1 MASFPEIL
9 NAFEQAL
16 ELERE
21 LGTRTVE
28 CDRALLAPGGARG
41 ARALPSA
48 ATSAAAPART
58 TDEQRE
64 GRACRDQSGALG
76 ERALPSAATS
86 AAAPARTTDEQR
98 EGRAC
103 RDQSGALGERAL
115 PSAATSAALPT
126 VAELTAC
133 TKCPLATLGRTH
145 VVPGQGNANGPDFMF
160 VGEAP
165 GADEDRQGLAFVGAA
180 GQFLTKMIA
189 AMGYTRE
196 QVFIANICKCRPPN
210 NRTPSP
216 PEMAACVPYLKRQ
229 IKLVKP
235 KCLILLGNTAMRGL
249 FPDAPMRRGQWQM
262 YEGIPAIG
270 TFHPAYI
277 LRFDS
282 ARDPAGLRKAKLEV
296 WNTLKFALA
305 RLGKTPPA
313 IQKKG

>member
-1 MASFPEIL
+1 MDCGLPDIL

-28 CDRALLAPGGARG
+28 CDRALLMPVSAPLGEAASRRFEPPRSGETP
-41 ARALPSA
+41 LP
-48 ATSAAAPART
+48 PAGT
-58 TDEQRE
+58 PGSGETPLPPGE
-64 GRACRDQSGALG
+64 GRACRD
-76 ERALPSAATS
+76 
-86 AAAPARTTDEQR
+86 
-98 EGRAC
+98 
-103 RDQSGALGERAL
+103 
-115 PSAATSAALPT
+115 LPT
-126 VAELTAC
+126 AAELAAC
-133 TKCPLATLGRTH
+133 TRCDLHGLGRTH
-145 VVPGQGNANGPDFMF
+145 VVPGQGNANEPDFMF

-189 AMGYTRE
+189 AMGYTRD

-229 IKLVKP
+229 IALVKP

-249 FPDAPMRRGQWQM
+249 FPDMFVRRGQWHV

-282 ARDPAGLRKAKLEV
+282 AHDPAGLRKAKLEV
-296 WNTLKFALA
+296 WNTLQLALA

-313 IQKKG
+313 IQKKGQKK

>member
-86 AAAPARTTDEQR
+86 AA
-98 EGRAC
+98 
-103 RDQSGALGERAL
+103 
-115 PSAATSAALPT
+115 LPT
-126 VAELTAC
+126 AAELTAC
-133 TKCPLATLGRTH
+133 TRCDLHGLGRTH

-296 WNTLKFALA
+296 WNTLKLALA

>member
-1 MASFPEIL
+1 MERLPEIL

-28 CDRALLAPGGARG
+28 CDRALLAPVSRSLGEAASRRFEPVRSGETPLPPGGTP
-41 ARALPSA
+41 LP
-48 ATSAAAPART
+48 PA
-58 TDEQRE
+58 E
-64 GRACRDQSGALG
+64 GRAGRD
-76 ERALPSAATS
+76 
-86 AAAPARTTDEQR
+86 
-98 EGRAC
+98 
-103 RDQSGALGERAL
+103 
-115 PSAATSAALPT
+115 LPT
-126 VAELTAC
+126 VAELATC
-133 TKCPLATLGRTH
+133 TRCPLATLGRTH
-145 VVPGQGNANGPDFMF
+145 VVPGQGNADSPDFMF

-229 IKLVKP
+229 IKLIRP
-235 KCLILLGNTAMRGL
+235 KCLVLLGNTAMRGL
-249 FPDAPMRRGQWQM
+249 FPDTLMRRGQWQM

-282 ARDPAGLRKAKLEV
+282 ARDPAGLRRAKLEV
-296 WNTLKFALA
+296 WNTLKLALA

>member
-1 MASFPEIL
+1 MTSFPEIL

-28 CDRALLAPGGARG
+28 CDRALLAPVSAATSAPPP
-41 ARALPSA
+41 ARAATSAPPPATA
-48 ATSAAAPART
+48 ATSAAAPAR
-58 TDEQRE
+58 
-64 GRACRDQSGALG
+64 
-76 ERALPSAATS
+76 AATS
-86 AAAPARTTDEQR
+86 AAAPAR
-98 EGRAC
+98 
-103 RDQSGALGERAL
+103 
-115 PSAATSAALPT
+115 AATSATLPT
-126 VAELTAC
+126 AAELTAC

-145 VVPGQGNANGPDFMF
+145 VVPGQGNANSPDFMF

-189 AMGYTRE
+189 AMGYTRD

-229 IKLVKP
+229 IALIKP

-249 FPDAPMRRGQWQM
+249 FPDMLVRRGQWHA

-282 ARDPAGLRKAKLEV
+282 ARDPAGLRRAKLEV
-296 WNTLKFALA
+296 WNTLKLALA

-313 IQKKG
+313 IQKKGQTT

>member
-1 MASFPEIL
+1 MSNVEKLDMADFPKIL
-9 NAFEQAL
+9 TAFEQAL

-58 TDEQRE
+58 MDEQRE

-76 ERALPSAATS
+76 K
-86 AAAPARTTDEQR
+86 
-98 EGRAC
+98 
-103 RDQSGALGERAL
+103 RAL

-126 VAELTAC
+126 AAELTAC
-133 TKCPLATLGRTH
+133 TRCDLHGLGRTH

-229 IKLVKP
+229 IALVKP

-249 FPDAPMRRGQWQM
+249 FPDMFVRRGQWHM

-282 ARDPAGLRKAKLEV
+282 AHDAAGLRKAKLEV
-296 WNTLKFALA
+296 WDTLKLALA

-313 IQKKG
+313 IQKKGQTT

>member
-1 MASFPEIL
+1 MSNVEKLDMADFPKIL
-9 NAFEQAL
+9 TAFEQAL

-58 TDEQRE
+58 MDEQRE

-76 ERALPSAATS
+76 K
-86 AAAPARTTDEQR
+86 
-98 EGRAC
+98 
-103 RDQSGALGERAL
+103 RAL

-126 VAELTAC
+126 AAELTAC
-133 TKCPLATLGRTH
+133 TRCDLHGLGRTH

>member
-41 ARALPSA
+41 A
-48 ATSAAAPART
+48 
-58 TDEQRE
+58 
-64 GRACRDQSGALG
+64 
-76 ERALPSAATS
+76 RALPSAATS

>member
-1 MASFPEIL
+1 VTSFPEIL

-28 CDRALLAPGGARG
+28 CDRALLAPV
-41 ARALPSA
+41 SA
-48 ATSAAAPART
+48 ATSAAAPAM
-58 TDEQRE
+58 
-64 GRACRDQSGALG
+64 
-76 ERALPSAATS
+76 AATS
-86 AAAPARTTDEQR
+86 AAAPAMAATS
-98 EGRAC
+98 A
-103 RDQSGALGERAL
+103 AA
-115 PSAATSAALPT
+115 PVVAATSAALPT
-126 VAELTAC
+126 AAELTAC
-133 TKCPLATLGRTH
+133 TRCDLHGLGRTH
-145 VVPGQGNANGPDFMF
+145 VVPGQGNANSPDFMF

-189 AMGYTRE
+189 AMGYTRD

-229 IKLVKP
+229 IALVRP

-249 FPDAPMRRGQWQM
+249 FPDMLVRRGQWHV

-282 ARDPAGLRKAKLEV
+282 ARDPAGLRKAKIEV
-296 WNTLKFALA
+296 WDTLKLALA
-305 RLGKTPPA
+305 RLGKKPPE
-313 IQKKG
+313 IKKKGQTT

>member
-1 MASFPEIL
+1 MGCGFPDIL

-28 CDRALLAPGGARG
+28 CDRALLAPV
-41 ARALPSA
+41 SA
-48 ATSAAAPART
+48 ATSAAAPAM
-58 TDEQRE
+58 
-64 GRACRDQSGALG
+64 
-76 ERALPSAATS
+76 AATS
-86 AAAPARTTDEQR
+86 AAAPAMAATSAAAPVVAATSV
-98 EGRAC
+98 A
-103 RDQSGALGERAL
+103 APAM
-115 PSAATSAALPT
+115 AATSAALPT
-126 VAELTAC
+126 AAELTAC
-133 TKCPLATLGRTH
+133 TRCDLHGLGRTH

-189 AMGYTRE
+189 AMGYTRD

-229 IKLVKP
+229 IALVRP

-249 FPDAPMRRGQWQM
+249 FPDMLVRRGQWHV

-296 WNTLKFALA
+296 WDTLKLALA

-313 IQKKG
+313 IQKKGQTT

>member
-58 TDEQRE
+58 MDEQRE

-76 ERALPSAATS
+76 K
-86 AAAPARTTDEQR
+86 
-98 EGRAC
+98 
-103 RDQSGALGERAL
+103 RAL

-126 VAELTAC
+126 AAELTAC
-133 TKCPLATLGRTH
+133 TRCDLHGLGRTH

-282 ARDPAGLRKAKLEV
+282 ARDPVGLRKAKLEV

>member
-1 MASFPEIL
+1 MERLPEIL

-28 CDRALLAPGGARG
+28 CDRALLLPPAPGETRSCASVPVRPCG
-41 ARALPSA
+41 
-48 ATSAAAPART
+48 
-58 TDEQRE
+58 
-64 GRACRDQSGALG
+64 
-76 ERALPSAATS
+76 
-86 AAAPARTTDEQR
+86 
-98 EGRAC
+98 
-103 RDQSGALGERAL
+103 
-115 PSAATSAALPT
+115 SAALPT
-126 VAELTAC
+126 GTTGVSPVEKTGTTGVSPVAPHAALPTAAELTAC
-133 TKCPLATLGRTH
+133 TRCDLHGLGRTH

-229 IKLVKP
+229 IALVKP

-249 FPDAPMRRGQWQM
+249 FPDMFVRRGQWHM

-282 ARDPAGLRKAKLEV
+282 AHDAAGLRKAKLEV
-296 WNTLKFALA
+296 WDTLKLALA

-313 IQKKG
+313 IQKKGQTT

>member
-1 MASFPEIL
+1 MERWPEIL
-9 NAFEQAL
+9 DAFEQAL

-28 CDRALLAPGGARG
+28 CDRALLLPPPPGGTRS
-41 ARALPSA
+41 RAS
-48 ATSAAAPART
+48 ATSAPTNPEHRTPNTEPRTPNPEPRT
-58 TDEQRE
+58 TNTE
-64 GRACRDQSGALG
+64 
-76 ERALPSAATS
+76 P
-86 AAAPARTTDEQR
+86 RTTNH
-98 EGRAC
+98 
-103 RDQSGALGERAL
+103 
-115 PSAATSAALPT
+115 ALPT
-126 VAELTAC
+126 AAELTAC
-133 TKCPLATLGRTH
+133 TRCDLHGLGRTH

-189 AMGYTRE
+189 AMGYTRD

-210 NRTPSP
+210 NR
-216 PEMAACVPYLKRQ
+216 AFV
-229 IKLVKP
+229 
-235 KCLILLGNTAMRGL
+235 
-249 FPDAPMRRGQWQM
+249 RRGQWQT

-296 WNTLKFALA
+296 WDTLKLALA
-305 RLGKTPPA
+305 RLGKKPPE
-313 IQKKG
+313 IKRKGQTT

>member
-1 MASFPEIL
+1 MERLPEIL

-28 CDRALLAPGGARG
+28 CDRALLLPPSPGGTRSCASVPVLP
-41 ARALPSA
+41 RA
-48 ATSAAAPART
+48 
-58 TDEQRE
+58 
-64 GRACRDQSGALG
+64 
-76 ERALPSAATS
+76 
-86 AAAPARTTDEQR
+86 
-98 EGRAC
+98 
-103 RDQSGALGERAL
+103 
-115 PSAATSAALPT
+115 SAALPT
-126 VAELTAC
+126 GTTGVSPVEKTGTTGVSPVAPHAALPTAAELTAC
-133 TKCPLATLGRTH
+133 TRCDLHGLGRTH

-189 AMGYTRE
+189 AMGYTRD

-229 IKLVKP
+229 IARIRP
-235 KCLILLGNTAMRGL
+235 KCLVLLGNTAMRGL
-249 FPDAPMRRGQWQM
+249 FPDTFMRRGQWQM

-282 ARDPAGLRKAKLEV
+282 VRDSAGLRKAKTEV
-296 WNTLKFALA
+296 WNTLKLALA

>member
-1 MASFPEIL
+1 MERLPEIL

-21 LGTRTVE
+21 LGTRTVD
-28 CDRALLAPGGARG
+28 CDRALLAPV
-41 ARALPSA
+41 PA
-48 ATSAAAPART
+48 ATSAAAPALGQRASRPLPAANPEPRTPNPEPRTANHEPRTPNPEPRT
-58 TDEQRE
+58 TNH
-64 GRACRDQSGALG
+64 
-76 ERALPSAATS
+76 
-86 AAAPARTTDEQR
+86 
-98 EGRAC
+98 
-103 RDQSGALGERAL
+103 
-115 PSAATSAALPT
+115 ALPT
-126 VAELTAC
+126 AEELAAC
-133 TKCPLATLGRTH
+133 TRCDLHGLGRTH
-145 VVPGQGNANGPDFMF
+145 VVPGQGNANSPDFMF

-189 AMGYTRE
+189 AMGYTRD

-229 IKLVKP
+229 IARIRP
-235 KCLILLGNTAMRGL
+235 KCLALLGNTAMRGL
-249 FPDAPMRRGQWQM
+249 FPDTFMRRGQWQM

-282 ARDPAGLRKAKLEV
+282 VRDSAGLRKAKTEV
-296 WNTLKFALA
+296 WNTLKLALA

-313 IQKKG
+313 IQRKG

>member
-1 MASFPEIL
+1 MTSFPEIL

-28 CDRALLAPGGARG
+28 CDRALLAPV
-41 ARALPSA
+41 SA
-48 ATSAAAPART
+48 ATSAAAPVM
-58 TDEQRE
+58 
-64 GRACRDQSGALG
+64 
-76 ERALPSAATS
+76 AATS
-86 AAAPARTTDEQR
+86 AAAPAM
-98 EGRAC
+98 
-103 RDQSGALGERAL
+103 
-115 PSAATSAALPT
+115 AATSAAAPALGQRASRPLTLPT
-126 VAELTAC
+126 AAELTAC
-133 TKCPLATLGRTH
+133 TRCDLHGLGRTH
-145 VVPGQGNANGPDFMF
+145 VVPGQGNANSPDFMF

-189 AMGYTRE
+189 AMGYTRD

-229 IKLVKP
+229 IALVKP

-249 FPDAPMRRGQWQM
+249 FPDMLVRRGQWHV

-282 ARDPAGLRKAKLEV
+282 ARDPAGLRKAKVEV
-296 WNTLKFALA
+296 WDTLKLALA
-305 RLGKTPPA
+305 RLGKKPPE
-313 IQKKG
+313 IKKKGQTT

>member
-48 ATSAAAPART
+48 ATSAAAP
-58 TDEQRE
+58 D
-64 GRACRDQSGALG
+64 
-76 ERALPSAATS
+76 
-86 AAAPARTTDEQR
+86 RTTDEQR

-126 VAELTAC
+126 AAELTAC
-133 TKCPLATLGRTH
+133 TRCDLHGLGRTH
-145 VVPGQGNANGPDFMF
+145 VVPGQGNAHGPDFMF

>member
-1 MASFPEIL
+1 MERLPEIL

-28 CDRALLAPGGARG
+28 CDRALLLPPAPGETRSCASVPVRPCG
-41 ARALPSA
+41 
-48 ATSAAAPART
+48 
-58 TDEQRE
+58 
-64 GRACRDQSGALG
+64 
-76 ERALPSAATS
+76 
-86 AAAPARTTDEQR
+86 
-98 EGRAC
+98 
-103 RDQSGALGERAL
+103 
-115 PSAATSAALPT
+115 SAALPT
-126 VAELTAC
+126 GTTGVSPVEKTGTTGVSPVAPHAALPTAAELTAC
-133 TKCPLATLGRTH
+133 TRCDLHGLGRTH

-189 AMGYTRE
+189 AMGYTRD

-229 IKLVKP
+229 IALVKP

-249 FPDAPMRRGQWQM
+249 FPDMFVRRGQWHM
-262 YEGIPAIG
+262 YGGIPAIG

-282 ARDPAGLRKAKLEV
+282 AHDAAGLRKAKLEV
-296 WNTLKFALA
+296 WDTLKLALA

-313 IQKKG
+313 IQKKGQTT

>member
-1 MASFPEIL
+1 MSNVEKLDMADFPKIL
-9 NAFEQAL
+9 TAFEQAL

-58 TDEQRE
+58 MDEQRE

-76 ERALPSAATS
+76 K
-86 AAAPARTTDEQR
+86 
-98 EGRAC
+98 
-103 RDQSGALGERAL
+103 RAL

-126 VAELTAC
+126 AAELTAC
-133 TKCPLATLGRTH
+133 TRCDLHGLGRTH

-229 IKLVKP
+229 IALVKP

-249 FPDAPMRRGQWQM
+249 FPDAFVRRGQWQT

-282 ARDPAGLRKAKLEV
+282 ARDPVGLRKAKLEV
-296 WNTLKFALA
+296 WDTLKLALA
-305 RLGKTPPA
+305 RLGKKPPE
-313 IQKKG
+313 IKKKGQTT

>member
-1 MASFPEIL
+1 MERLPEIL

-28 CDRALLAPGGARG
+28 CDRALLLPTSPGGTRSCASVPVRPRG
-41 ARALPSA
+41 
-48 ATSAAAPART
+48 
-58 TDEQRE
+58 
-64 GRACRDQSGALG
+64 
-76 ERALPSAATS
+76 
-86 AAAPARTTDEQR
+86 
-98 EGRAC
+98 
-103 RDQSGALGERAL
+103 
-115 PSAATSAALPT
+115 SAALPT
-126 VAELTAC
+126 GTTGVSPVEKTGTTGVSPVAPHAALPTAAELTAC
-133 TKCPLATLGRTH
+133 TRCDLHGLGRTH

-165 GADEDRQGLAFVGAA
+165 GADEDRQGLAFVVAA

-189 AMGYTRE
+189 AMGYTRD

-229 IKLVKP
+229 IALVKP

-249 FPDAPMRRGQWQM
+249 FPDMFVRRGQWHM

-282 ARDPAGLRKAKLEV
+282 AHDAAGLRKAKLEV
-296 WNTLKFALA
+296 WDTLKLALA

-313 IQKKG
+313 IQKKGQTT

>member
-86 AAAPARTTDEQR
+86 AA
-98 EGRAC
+98 
-103 RDQSGALGERAL
+103 
-115 PSAATSAALPT
+115 LPT
-126 VAELTAC
+126 AAELTAC
-133 TKCPLATLGRTH
+133 TRCDLHGLGRTH

-249 FPDAPMRRGQWQM
+249 FPDMLVRRGQWYM

-296 WNTLKFALA
+296 WNTLKLALA

>member
-1 MASFPEIL
+1 MSKKKDMESFPEIL
-9 NAFEQAL
+9 TAFEQAL

-28 CDRALLAPGGARG
+28 CDRALLLPPSPGGTRS
-41 ARALPSA
+41 RAS
-48 ATSAAAPART
+48 ATSAPTNTEHRTPNPEPRT
-58 TDEQRE
+58 TNTE
-64 GRACRDQSGALG
+64 
-76 ERALPSAATS
+76 P
-86 AAAPARTTDEQR
+86 RTTNH
-98 EGRAC
+98 
-103 RDQSGALGERAL
+103 
-115 PSAATSAALPT
+115 ALPT
-126 VAELTAC
+126 AAELTAC
-133 TKCPLATLGRTH
+133 TRCDLHGLGRTH
-145 VVPGQGNANGPDFMF
+145 VVPGQGNADSPDFMF

-189 AMGYTRE
+189 AMGYTRD

-229 IKLVKP
+229 IKLIRP
-235 KCLILLGNTAMRGL
+235 KCLVLLGNTAMRGL
-249 FPDAPMRRGQWQM
+249 FPDTFMRRGQWQM

-282 ARDPAGLRKAKLEV
+282 ARDPAGLRRAKLEV
-296 WNTLKFALA
+296 WNTLKLALA

>member
-1 MASFPEIL
+1 MERLPEIL

-28 CDRALLAPGGARG
+28 CDRALLLPPSPGGTRSCASVPVLP
-41 ARALPSA
+41 RA
-48 ATSAAAPART
+48 
-58 TDEQRE
+58 
-64 GRACRDQSGALG
+64 
-76 ERALPSAATS
+76 
-86 AAAPARTTDEQR
+86 
-98 EGRAC
+98 
-103 RDQSGALGERAL
+103 
-115 PSAATSAALPT
+115 SAALPT
-126 VAELTAC
+126 GTTGVSPVEKTGTTGVSPVAPHAALPTAAELTAC
-133 TKCPLATLGRTH
+133 TRCDLHGLGRTH

-189 AMGYTRE
+189 AMGYTRD

-216 PEMAACVPYLKRQ
+216 PEMAACVPYL
-229 IKLVKP
+229 V
-235 KCLILLGNTAMRGL
+235 
-249 FPDAPMRRGQWQM
+249 RRGQWHM

-282 ARDPAGLRKAKLEV
+282 AHDAAGLRKAKLEV
-296 WNTLKFALA
+296 WDTLKLALA

-313 IQKKG
+313 IQKKGQTT

>member
-1 MASFPEIL
+1 MSNVEKLDMADFPKIL
-9 NAFEQAL
+9 TAFEQAL

-58 TDEQRE
+58 MDEQRE

-76 ERALPSAATS
+76 K
-86 AAAPARTTDEQR
+86 
-98 EGRAC
+98 
-103 RDQSGALGERAL
+103 RAL

-126 VAELTAC
+126 AAELTAC
-133 TKCPLATLGRTH
+133 TRCDLHGLGRTH

-296 WNTLKFALA
+296 WNTLKLALA

>member
-1 MASFPEIL
+1 MERLPEIL

-21 LGTRTVE
+21 LGTRTVD
-28 CDRALLAPGGARG
+28 CDRALLAPVGIGRARPPDAPLRRVEDAPPYRG
-41 ARALPSA
+41 DGRARPPDAPSA
-48 ATSAAAPART
+48 PANHEPRT
-58 TDEQRE
+58 TNH
-64 GRACRDQSGALG
+64 
-76 ERALPSAATS
+76 
-86 AAAPARTTDEQR
+86 
-98 EGRAC
+98 
-103 RDQSGALGERAL
+103 
-115 PSAATSAALPT
+115 ALPT
-126 VAELTAC
+126 AEELAAC
-133 TKCPLATLGRTH
+133 TRCDLHGLGRTH
-145 VVPGQGNANGPDFMF
+145 VVPGQGNADSPDFMF

-189 AMGYTRE
+189 AMGYTRD

-229 IKLVKP
+229 IALVRP

-249 FPDAPMRRGQWQM
+249 FPDRLVRRGQWHV

-282 ARDPAGLRKAKLEV
+282 ARDPAGLRKAKIEV
-296 WNTLKFALA
+296 WDTLKLALA
-305 RLGKTPPA
+305 RLGKKPPE
-313 IQKKG
+313 IKKKGQTT

>member
-1 MASFPEIL
+1 MERLPEIL

-28 CDRALLAPGGARG
+28 CDRALLAPRSGGTP
-41 ARALPSA
+41 LP
-48 ATSAAAPART
+48 PAGTPR
-58 TDEQRE
+58 
-64 GRACRDQSGALG
+64 SGGTPLPPAGTPRSG
-76 ERALPSAATS
+76 ERTVLVGEAASRRFTG
-86 AAAPARTTDEQR
+86 TT
-98 EGRAC
+98 GV
-103 RDQSGALGERAL
+103 S
-115 PSAATSAALPT
+115 PVATPALPT
-126 VAELTAC
+126 AAELTAC
-133 TKCPLATLGRTH
+133 TRCDLHGLGRTH

-180 GQFLTKMIA
+180 GQFLTKMIT
-189 AMGYTRE
+189 AMGYTRD

-229 IKLVKP
+229 IALVKP

-249 FPDAPMRRGQWQM
+249 FPDAFFRRGQWQT

-296 WNTLKFALA
+296 WDTLKLALA
-305 RLGKTPPA
+305 RLGKKPPE
-313 IQKKG
+313 IKKKGQTT

>member
-1 MASFPEIL
+1 MERLPEIL

-21 LGTRTVE
+21 LGTRTVD
-28 CDRALLAPGGARG
+28 CDRALLAPV
-41 ARALPSA
+41 PA
-48 ATSAAAPART
+48 ATSAAAPALGQQASRPLT
-58 TDEQRE
+58 AATSVD
-64 GRACRDQSGALG
+64 GALG
-76 ERALPSAATS
+76 ERPLLGGGRGATALPEVGRANHE
-86 AAAPARTTDEQR
+86 PRTTNH
-98 EGRAC
+98 
-103 RDQSGALGERAL
+103 
-115 PSAATSAALPT
+115 ALPT
-126 VAELTAC
+126 AEELAAC
-133 TKCPLATLGRTH
+133 TRCDLHGLGRTH
-145 VVPGQGNANGPDFMF
+145 VVPGQGNADSPDFMF

-229 IKLVKP
+229 IKLIRP
-235 KCLILLGNTAMRGL
+235 KCLVLLGNTAMRGL
-249 FPDAPMRRGQWQM
+249 FPDTLMRRGQWQM

-282 ARDPAGLRKAKLEV
+282 VRDSAGLRKATTEV
-296 WNTLKFALA
+296 WNTLKLALA

>member
-1 MASFPEIL
+1 MDCGFPDIL
-9 NAFEQAL
+9 KAFEQAL

-28 CDRALLAPGGARG
+28 CDRALLAPVSVGRARPPD
-41 ARALPSA
+41 APSV
-48 ATSAAAPART
+48 PRT
-58 TDEQRE
+58 TNPEPRTPNHE
-64 GRACRDQSGALG
+64 PRTPNH
-76 ERALPSAATS
+76 EP
-86 AAAPARTTDEQR
+86 RTTN
-98 EGRAC
+98 
-103 RDQSGALGERAL
+103 
-115 PSAATSAALPT
+115 PALPT
-126 VAELTAC
+126 AAELTAC
-133 TKCPLATLGRTH
+133 TRCDLHGLGRTH
-145 VVPGQGNANGPDFMF
+145 VVPGQGNANSPDFMF

-189 AMGYTRE
+189 AMGYTRD

-229 IKLVKP
+229 IALVKP

-249 FPDAPMRRGQWQM
+249 FPDAFVRRGQWQT

-282 ARDPAGLRKAKLEV
+282 VRDSAGLRKAKLEV
-296 WNTLKFALA
+296 WDTLKLALA

-313 IQKKG
+313 IQKKGQKK

>member
-1 MASFPEIL
+1 MSNVEKQGMTDLPEIL
-9 NAFEQAL
+9 TAFEQAL

-21 LGTRTVE
+21 LGTRTVD
-28 CDRALLAPGGARG
+28 CDRALLSPPVAARDSVRPRG
-41 ARALPSA
+41 
-48 ATSAAAPART
+48 
-58 TDEQRE
+58 
-64 GRACRDQSGALG
+64 
-76 ERALPSAATS
+76 
-86 AAAPARTTDEQR
+86 
-98 EGRAC
+98 
-103 RDQSGALGERAL
+103 
-115 PSAATSAALPT
+115 SAALPT
-126 VAELTAC
+126 GTTGVSPVEKTGTTGVSPVAPHAALPTAAELTAC
-133 TKCPLATLGRTH
+133 TRCDLHGLGRTH

-189 AMGYTRE
+189 AMGYTRD

-229 IKLVKP
+229 IALVKP
-235 KCLILLGNTAMRGL
+235 KCLILLGITAMRGL
-249 FPDAPMRRGQWQM
+249 FPDMFVRRGQWHM

-282 ARDPAGLRKAKLEV
+282 AHDAAGLRKAKLEV
-296 WNTLKFALA
+296 WDTLKLALA

-313 IQKKG
+313 IQKKGQTT

>member
-1 MASFPEIL
+1 MSNVEKLDMADFPKVL
-9 NAFEQAL
+9 TAFEQAL

-48 ATSAAAPART
+48 ATSAA
-58 TDEQRE
+58 
-64 GRACRDQSGALG
+64 
-76 ERALPSAATS
+76 
-86 AAAPARTTDEQR
+86 
-98 EGRAC
+98 
-103 RDQSGALGERAL
+103 
-115 PSAATSAALPT
+115 LPT
-126 VAELTAC
+126 AAELTAC
-133 TKCPLATLGRTH
+133 TRCDLHGLGRTH

>member
-1 MASFPEIL
+1 MDCGFQDIL

-28 CDRALLAPGGARG
+28 CDRALLLPPVATSAPLPQVAPGGTNVEPRPT
-41 ARALPSA
+41 PSE
-48 ATSAAAPART
+48 PRT
-58 TDEQRE
+58 TNVEPR
-64 GRACRDQSGALG
+64 
-76 ERALPSAATS
+76 TS
-86 AAAPARTTDEQR
+86 NHD
-98 EGRAC
+98 
-103 RDQSGALGERAL
+103 
-115 PSAATSAALPT
+115 LPT
-126 VAELTAC
+126 AAELAAC
-133 TKCPLATLGRTH
+133 TRCDLHGLGRTH
-145 VVPGQGNANGPDFMF
+145 VVPGQGNADGPDFMF

-189 AMGYTRE
+189 AMGYTRD

-229 IKLVKP
+229 IALVKP

-249 FPDAPMRRGQWQM
+249 FPDMFVRRGQWHV

-282 ARDPAGLRKAKLEV
+282 AHDAVGLRKAKLEV
-296 WNTLKFALA
+296 WDTLKLALA

-313 IQKKG
+313 IQKKGQKK

>member
-1 MASFPEIL
+1 MERLPEIL

-28 CDRALLAPGGARG
+28 CDRALLAPV
-41 ARALPSA
+41 SA
-48 ATSAAAPART
+48 ATCAVAPALGQRASRPLPAANPEPRTPNPEPRTANHEPRT
-58 TDEQRE
+58 TNH
-64 GRACRDQSGALG
+64 
-76 ERALPSAATS
+76 
-86 AAAPARTTDEQR
+86 
-98 EGRAC
+98 
-103 RDQSGALGERAL
+103 
-115 PSAATSAALPT
+115 ALPT
-126 VAELTAC
+126 AAELTAC
-133 TKCPLATLGRTH
+133 TRCDLHGLGRTH

-189 AMGYTRE
+189 AMGYTRD

-229 IKLVKP
+229 IALVKP

-249 FPDAPMRRGQWQM
+249 FPDMFVRRGQWHM

-282 ARDPAGLRKAKLEV
+282 AHDAAGLRKAKLEV
-296 WNTLKFALA
+296 WDTLKLALA

-313 IQKKG
+313 IQKKGQTT

>member
-28 CDRALLAPGGARG
+28 CDRALLASLPPGGTTRSG
-41 ARALPSA
+41 GTPLPPGGGTA
-48 ATSAAAPART
+48 
-58 TDEQRE
+58 
-64 GRACRDQSGALG
+64 QSGGTPLPPG
-76 ERALPSAATS
+76 GTSQSDERAVQVGEAASRRFT
-86 AAAPARTTDEQR
+86 
-98 EGRAC
+98 
-103 RDQSGALGERAL
+103 GATGVS
-115 PSAATSAALPT
+115 PVALPT
-126 VAELTAC
+126 LPTAAELTTC
-133 TKCPLATLGRTH
+133 TWCDLHGLGRTH
-145 VVPGQGNANGPDFMF
+145 VVPGQGNANSPDFMF

-180 GQFLTKMIA
+180 GQFLTKIIV

-229 IKLVKP
+229 IKLIKP
-235 KCLILLGNTAMRGL
+235 KCLILLGTTAMRGL
-249 FPDAPMRRGQWQM
+249 FPDMLVRRGQWHV

-296 WNTLKFALA
+296 WNTLKLALA

>member
-1 MASFPEIL
+1 MTGLPEIL

-21 LGTRTVE
+21 LGKRTVE
-28 CDRALLAPGGARG
+28 GDRALLAPGDARG
-41 ARALPSA
+41 ARVLSSA
-48 ATSAAAPART
+48 ATSAAAPA
-58 TDEQRE
+58 
-64 GRACRDQSGALG
+64 SV
-76 ERALPSAATS
+76 ATS
-86 AAAPARTTDEQR
+86 
-98 EGRAC
+98 G
-103 RDQSGALGERAL
+103 G
-115 PSAATSAALPT
+115 ATSVVATSGGATNAVLPT
-126 VAELTAC
+126 AAELTAC
-133 TKCPLATLGRTH
+133 TRCDLHGLGRTH
-145 VVPGQGNANGPDFMF
+145 VVPGQGNANSPDFMF

-189 AMGYTRE
+189 SMGYTRE

-249 FPDAPMRRGQWQM
+249 FPDVLVRRGHWHV

-296 WNTLKFALA
+296 WNTLKLALA

-313 IQKKG
+313 IQKKGQTT

>member
-1 MASFPEIL
+1 MACGFPDIL

-28 CDRALLAPGGARG
+28 CDRALLLPPSPGETRSCASVPVLP
-41 ARALPSA
+41 RA
-48 ATSAAAPART
+48 
-58 TDEQRE
+58 
-64 GRACRDQSGALG
+64 
-76 ERALPSAATS
+76 
-86 AAAPARTTDEQR
+86 
-98 EGRAC
+98 
-103 RDQSGALGERAL
+103 
-115 PSAATSAALPT
+115 SAALPT
-126 VAELTAC
+126 GTTGVSPVEKTGTTGVSPVAPHAALPTAAELTAC
-133 TKCPLATLGRTH
+133 TRCDLHGLGRTH

-189 AMGYTRE
+189 AMGYTRD

-229 IKLVKP
+229 IALVKP

-249 FPDAPMRRGQWQM
+249 FPDMFVRRGQWHM

-282 ARDPAGLRKAKLEV
+282 AHDAAGLRKAKLEV
-296 WNTLKFALA
+296 WDTLKLALA

-313 IQKKG
+313 IQKKGQTT

>member
-1 MASFPEIL
+1 MDCGFPDIL
-9 NAFEQAL
+9 NDFEQTL

-28 CDRALLAPGGARG
+28 CDRALLLPPAPGGTRSCA
-41 ARALPSA
+41 SV
-48 ATSAAAPART
+48 TSEPRTANSEPRT
-58 TDEQRE
+58 TPPEPRPPNPE
-64 GRACRDQSGALG
+64 
-76 ERALPSAATS
+76 P
-86 AAAPARTTDEQR
+86 RTTKHV
-98 EGRAC
+98 
-103 RDQSGALGERAL
+103 
-115 PSAATSAALPT
+115 LPT
-126 VAELTAC
+126 AAELTAC
-133 TKCPLATLGRTH
+133 TRCDLHGLGRTH
-145 VVPGQGNANGPDFMF
+145 VVPGQGNANEPDFMF

-189 AMGYTRE
+189 AMGYTRD

-229 IKLVKP
+229 IALVKP

-249 FPDAPMRRGQWQM
+249 FPDMFVRRGQWHA

-282 ARDPAGLRKAKLEV
+282 ARDPIGLRKAKLEV
-296 WNTLKFALA
+296 WDTLKLALT

-313 IQKKG
+313 IQKKKGQTT